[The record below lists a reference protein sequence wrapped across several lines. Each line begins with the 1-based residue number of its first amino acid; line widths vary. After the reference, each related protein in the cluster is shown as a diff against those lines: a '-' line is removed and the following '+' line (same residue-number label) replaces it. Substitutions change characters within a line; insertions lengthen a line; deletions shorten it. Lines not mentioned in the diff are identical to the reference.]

1 MVSRKKMA
9 VVSGLLGG
17 LAVTCAGV
25 AQAHAAAGPGTCT
38 RDLLGNVTCVQRIT
52 GETPPGDGFTAPRA
66 QTCLPSEPLT
76 LPTSPLSGGTTQ
88 IGPKVTCTGATPVLA
103 AADQGDKGDKG
114 DESTGLSRLL
124 G

>member
-17 LAVTCAGV
+17 LVATCAGA

-52 GETPPGDGFTAPRA
+52 GEMPPGDGFTAPRV
-66 QTCLPSEPLT
+66 QTCLPTEPLT
-76 LPTSPLSGGTTQ
+76 LPTSPMSNGTTQ
-88 IGPKVTCTGATPVLA
+88 IGPKVTCAGPAPVLGT
-103 AADQGDKGDKG
+103 ADEGDKGDG
-114 DESTGLSRLL
+114 SSGLARLL
-124 G
+124 S